1 MDQAIDPLHLAVS
14 HWKSGSSNTDEY
26 RRAIESRRMTQVADR
41 FVSQGEPFVVMGD
54 INADIG
60 DGPQTPAMFTSI
72 PTGLPT
78 SFVTG
83 ADIKSLL
90 FGNGLPNDPF
100 GPLTALATL
109 LDAIQLDG
117 TDATRPSSGR
127 RLDYLLV
134 SPALATTSVQVYDCS
149 DEHLPGGL
157 PLHGSP
163 LPASVCPTA
172 SDHLPVLADL
182 VIPTLNLPTLQISDV
197 TQAEGQ
203 SGTRA
208 FAFTVRLSQKSTST
222 IQVRFA
228 TVAGTAV
235 VGSDFGATSG
245 TLTFTPGQTSKT
257 VTVQVKGDT
266 QKEANETFTVK
277 LSNPTGATLAD
288 AVGLG
293 TILNDDGPVLKINDV
308 SKAEGN
314 SGTTAYTFTVT
325 LSPASTGT
333 VTVKYATANGTAVA
347 GSDYSAIPATL
358 LTFSPGQTSKQVT
371 VNIKGD
377 TSREA
382 NETFAVNLSAAT
394 GATLFDG
401 QGLGTLL
408 NDDGSVLKINAVA
421 KLEGNSGLTPFNF
434 VVSLSAPSTTT
445 VTVRYATANGQA
457 IAGSDYVARS
467 GLLTFS
473 PGQTSKTVAIAVK
486 GDTVKEPDENF
497 QVHLSSSTGATIFT
511 GRGIGTI
518 RNDD

>member
-266 QKEANETFTVK
+266 QQEANETFTVK
-277 LSNPTGATLAD
+277 LSNPNGATLAD
-288 AVGLG
+288 AVGRG
-293 TILNDDGPVLKINDV
+293 TILNDDGPVLKLTDV
-308 SKAEGN
+308 TKAEGN

-333 VTVKYATANGTAVA
+333 VSVNYATANDTALA
-347 GSDYSAIPATL
+347 GSDYIARSGL

-371 VNIKGD
+371 VSVRGD
-377 TSREA
+377 TTREA
-382 NETFAVNLSAAT
+382 NETFSVNLSAAR

-408 NDDGSVLKINAVA
+408 NDDGPVLKINSVA
-421 KLEGNSGLTPFNF
+421 QPEGDAGLKRFNF
-434 VVSLSAPSTTT
+434 VVSLSVPSTES

-457 IAGSDYVARS
+457 LAGSDYIARS

-473 PGQTSKTVAIAVK
+473 PGQTSKTVGIDVK
-486 GDTVKEPDENF
+486 GDTVEEPNEYF
-497 QVHLSSSTGATIFT
+497 QVKLSSPTGATLFT